1 MDGRKYSE
9 FIGDYKSRTFVSVTI
24 CYLAFTHTKRYLM
37 KKIAVFVDVQ
47 NIYYTVKDTFGCN
60 FNYRK
65 LWDKLSADGEIV
77 VANAYA
83 IDRNDPQQR
92 GFQKALDAIGFKLK
106 LKPFIQRSDG
116 SAKGDWDVGIA
127 IDVMDSVT
135 AMEGPID
142 TVVLLS
148 GDGDFD
154 RLLTRVSQSNKV
166 ETVIYGVEALTAK
179 SLIDAADIFEPI
191 DENLLLKNK

>member
-1 MDGRKYSE
+1 
-9 FIGDYKSRTFVSVTI
+9 
-24 CYLAFTHTKRYLM
+24 M

-92 GFQKALDAIGFKLK
+92 GFQKVLDAIGFKVK

-135 AMEGPID
+135 AIEDPVD

-154 RLLTRVSQSNKV
+154 RLLTRVSQSNSI
-166 ETVIYGVEALTAK
+166 ETVVYGVEALTAK

-191 DENLLLKNK
+191 DENLLLNK